1 MFLRKYR
8 AIYKEKGFS
17 ESGFTLV
24 ELLVVILII
33 GILAAIAIP
42 LFTNQRRTANDAAA
56 ASDAHNAAAVI
67 EEYIAG
73 NPKATTLDAVYLKA
87 NVKKSPG
94 VSVSIYGTPNHYCI
108 TGVHN
113 NGKRYMLGMSFADNG
128 NRRPYYL
135 YSSVDGGPIQDET
148 TNLPS
153 MPCYNSPIH
162 V

>member
-1 MFLRKYR
+1 MRNYR
-8 AIYKEKGFS
+8 TMYKEKGFS
-17 ESGFTLV
+17 ESGFTLI

-42 LFTNQRRTANDAAA
+42 LFTNQRRTANDATA
-56 ASDAHNAAAVI
+56 ASDAKNAASVV
-67 EEYIAG
+67 ESYIAS
-73 NPKATTLDAVYLKA
+73 NPNATTLDETYLRS
-87 NVKKSPG
+87 NVKKSTG

-113 NGKRYMLGMSFADNG
+113 NGKRYMLGMSFVDNG

-135 YSSVDGGPIQDET
+135 YSSKDGGPIQDET

-162 V
+162 L

>member
-1 MFLRKYR
+1 MSVLSL
-8 AIYKEKGFS
+8 EKLKKRS
-17 ESGFTLV
+17 LDESGFTLV

-33 GILAAIAIP
+33 GILASIAIP
-42 LFTNQRRTANDAAA
+42 IFTNQRRTANDAVA
-56 ASDAHNAAAVI
+56 ASDAHNAAGVVEA
-67 EEYIAG
+67 YIAN
-73 NPKATTLDAVYLKA
+73 NPKATTLDETYLRS
-87 NVKKSPG
+87 NVKKSSG

-135 YSSVDGGPIQDET
+135 YSSKDGGPIQDET

-153 MPCYNSPIH
+153 MPCYTSPIH
-162 V
+162 L

>member
-1 MFLRKYR
+1 MKVLS
-8 AIYKEKGFS
+8 AEKLKNRS
-17 ESGFTLV
+17 LDESGFTLV

-33 GILAAIAIP
+33 GILAAVAIP
-42 LFTNQRRTANDAAA
+42 IFTNQRKTANDATA
-56 ASDAHNAAAVI
+56 ASDARNAASVV
-67 EEYIAG
+67 EEYISS
-73 NPKATTLDAVYLKA
+73 NPKATTLDETYLRS
-87 NVKKSPG
+87 NVKKSSG
-94 VSVSIYGTPNHYCI
+94 TSISIYGTPNHYCI

-135 YSSVDGGPIQDET
+135 YSSKDGGPIQDET

-162 V
+162 L